1 MLFILFETFLTR
13 RREVIR
19 WVLPVAV
26 IAVAFLFLLC
36 NRYFLWTLG
45 NIAGM
50 FLVGLLASFLY
61 QGAIRMKILAI
72 ILTIS
77 ISAVSEIVVLY
88 AITFVLHMNVA
99 DVVTI
104 PEYRFLG
111 ILLSKTLGVAIC
123 NIIRVRFKLRQ
134 SDVKLAYLG
143 LFALLFA
150 NAVLIVFL
158 LFRMTYAL
166 QDAYFNDLSVLASI
180 ALFVSV
186 FFALYLYEHLTKQN
200 QIIRYQE
207 QAEQQ
212 MRFQLQHMD
221 ETILSQNKLRA
232 MRHDMNSH
240 LIALKSFFDARD
252 FEGGSRYIENLDAQ
266 FQQAALSVNTGNNAL
281 DAIISAKKSLAES
294 KGIAFHTKLKIQENL
309 PIAPEDCSIIFGN
322 ALDNAIEACERL
334 PADAEKWIELVLQ
347 QDATTILGRITN
359 TAPPKKADFLET
371 SKKDKSNHG
380 FGLKN
385 MQKALDKYQATVTRT
400 HEGDRFVFSFFIFY

>member
-1 MLFILFETFLTR
+1 MSIFSIGEFLSTFAESAMLFLLFETFLTR

-50 FLVGLLASFLY
+50 FLLVGLLASFLY

-166 QDAYFNDLSVLASI
+166 QDAYFNDLSVVASF

-186 FFALYLYEHLTKQN
+186 FLHCIFTS
-200 QIIRYQE
+200 
-207 QAEQQ
+207 
-212 MRFQLQHMD
+212 
-221 ETILSQNKLRA
+221 TSPNKTR
-232 MRHDMNSH
+232 SSV
-240 LIALKSFFDARD
+240 IKSRPS
-252 FEGGSRYIENLDAQ
+252 SRCAFSFSIWMKP
-266 FQQAALSVNTGNNAL
+266 S
-281 DAIISAKKSLAES
+281 SAKTSC
-294 KGIAFHTKLKIQENL
+294 
-309 PIAPEDCSIIFGN
+309 APC
-322 ALDNAIEACERL
+322 
-334 PADAEKWIELVLQ
+334 
-347 QDATTILGRITN
+347 ATI
-359 TAPPKKADFLET
+359 
-371 SKKDKSNHG
+371 
-380 FGLKN
+380 
-385 MQKALDKYQATVTRT
+385 
-400 HEGDRFVFSFFIFY
+400 